1 MKPICIFLCV
11 LISNISLSF
20 AQAVKLF
27 HEKKDRGYILYASNP
42 ELYPVS
48 VQIDFKLTN
57 LALSEGDKTVFVIPS
72 KTEKIKLAEMT
83 VAEPGSRFSFNY
95 TYKSTMGDV
104 TITNYDKTVLYDLPF
119 QKGKSYKVYQGYNG
133 PFSHQNENS
142 LDFTMPE
149 GTEILAAREGLVVNV
164 IQHNTE
170 ACPQAECKK
179 YNNLISIMH
188 PDGTFATYAH
198 IKYNGA
204 KCKVGDTVKRGDVI
218 ALSGNTG
225 WTSGPHLHFVCF
237 LGGFDRWNT
246 IETTFKIKGGQESAM
261 LKEGII
267 YERQY

>member
-1 MKPICIFLCV
+1 
-11 LISNISLSF
+11 
-20 AQAVKLF
+20 
-27 HEKKDRGYILYASNP
+27 
-42 ELYPVS
+42 
-48 VQIDFKLTN
+48 
-57 LALSEGDKTVFVIPS
+57 
-72 KTEKIKLAEMT
+72 
-83 VAEPGSRFSFNY
+83 
-95 TYKSTMGDV
+95 
-104 TITNYDKTVLYDLPF
+104 
-119 QKGKSYKVYQGYNG
+119 
-133 PFSHQNENS
+133 
-142 LDFTMPE
+142 
-149 GTEILAAREGLVVNV
+149 
-164 IQHNTE
+164 
-170 ACPQAECKK
+170 
-179 YNNLISIMH
+179 MH